1 MTQGQKTL
9 ASFIINHPDNDKLLG
24 IVKDNNKSIE
34 RRLLQSIKEL
44 PKLEVKAT
52 TMHDW
57 AFTEPISELTEKQK
71 DKIKK
76 LISNDNN

>member
-24 IVKDNNKSIE
+24 IVKYNNKILE
-34 RRLLQSIKEL
+34 RRLVESIKEL

-57 AFTEPISELTEKQK
+57 AFTEPIGELTEKQ
-71 DKIKK
+71 
-76 LISNDNN
+76 NDIFKNLLK